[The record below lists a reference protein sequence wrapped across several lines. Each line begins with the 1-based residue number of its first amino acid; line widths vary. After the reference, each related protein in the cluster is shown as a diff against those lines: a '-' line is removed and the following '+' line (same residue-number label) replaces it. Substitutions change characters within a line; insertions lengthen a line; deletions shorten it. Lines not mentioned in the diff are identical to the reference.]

1 MGEIDLKYD
10 VGVGVVMHGEQAE
23 KAGLAI
29 DKDKARAFQ
38 WLADKIGLDFY
49 KIANAYKL
57 VSNYSKLDAWL
68 AYRLIVRRDKDGKK
82 RACYKPDNPLLDL
95 VQKKFN
101 RYIFSEFPRHPN
113 NIGFSGGKI
122 EDAIIPHLGSE
133 MLLSMDIKN
142 AFHSTRKTVVLES
155 LKRSKLPQGVPE
167 VIAQIC
173 TFPVR
178 PNSSLVIPQGASSSP
193 KLFDQVMRPVDKEL
207 TELAERTKI
216 KYTRYADNLFFS
228 GDFDTLRL
236 IKESIISIVSRA
248 GRGSDYKGCYKLH
261 KIKFRKLSKPDCA
274 AKMLG
279 LNIIDGKIVNTPK
292 TKKKF
297 RAVMFYLRQTLANGE
312 DPSHLLN
319 VLNGL
324 KGWIRFNTLTPS
336 IKREYE
342 KLLKI
347 LEN

>member
-1 MGEIDLKYD
+1 MGEIDMKTGI
-10 VGVGVVMHGEQAE
+10 GVGDFMHGEQAE
-23 KAGLAI
+23 RAGLAI
-29 DKDKARAFQ
+29 DKDKAKAFQ
-38 WLADKIGLDFY
+38 WLARETKLEFWQ
-49 KIANAYKL
+49 IAGAYKL
-57 VSNYSKLDAWL
+57 VSDYSRLDAWL
-68 AYRLIVRRDKDGKK
+68 AYKRIKLRDKDGKI
-82 RACYKPDNPLLDL
+82 RVCYKPDNLLLDL

-101 RYIFSEFPRHPN
+101 RYIFSQFPRHPN

-193 KLFDQVMRPVDKEL
+193 KLFDQVMQPVDKEL

-216 KYTRYADNLFFS
+216 KYTKYADNLFFS

-248 GRGSDYKGCYKLH
+248 GRGSDYKGYYKLH
-261 KIKFRKLSKPDCA
+261 KIKFRDLSNPEYA
-274 AKMLG
+274 AKILG
-279 LNIIDGKIVNTPK
+279 LNIIDGEIVNTPK

-297 RAVMFYLRQTLANGE
+297 RAVIFYLRQTLANGE
-312 DPSHLLN
+312 DPSHFLN

-324 KGWIRFNTLTPS
+324 KGWIRFDTLTPS